1 MKTTMKRWAAAAMWL
16 TATVAMAAPAVR
28 VKRSIKLADGTVKEV
43 VLCGDENKHFYVDAA
58 QNAYVSGTD
67 GRFVKADKTILKA
80 EWSQKMAER
89 NAHRIE
95 RGVKLGL
102 LDRESGQPVAAVS
115 RSLRDGMH
123 RAQWGAASNPISG
136 SKKGLVIL
144 VNYADTK
151 MQANHSQSFFNDYFN
166 KVGFS
171 EEMSKGSVHD
181 YFYACS
187 YGKFDLTFDVVGP
200 VTVSHNLSYYGA
212 NDASGADKYPAT
224 MVAEACKLADA
235 QGVDFRKYDWDG
247 DGYVD
252 QVYVVY
258 AGYGENMDAPAYTIW
273 PHEATLST
281 GANYGDGSGALTLD
295 GVKVD
300 TYAVSSELTGKSGTT
315 VNGIGMACHEFSH
328 CMCIPD
334 MYDLESQNFGMF
346 VWDLLDYGSYGG
358 DIIDGMFP
366 RSNCPAPYTSYE
378 RMYCGWLT
386 PKELSSACVV
396 QGMKAI
402 GDEPE
407 AYIIYNDKNRNE
419 YYLLENR
426 QKMGFY
432 EADPA
437 HGMLVLH
444 VDFDSKAWTDN
455 MVNTGSVQRC
465 TIIPADG
472 MATEQSTAGD
482 TWPGTKKKTELTDES
497 SPAATLNNV
506 NSDGRKFMGKPIEYI
521 TEEDGLISF
530 SFCGGI
536 TIDAPVANEASKVT
550 SNGFTANWQTVDGAT
565 GYEIELTSTDL
576 KEIRYNLD
584 DIALMKE
591 DFSGFNN
598 GTESNGL
605 VDVSGSLDR
614 YTKMPGW
621 DGLRVYT
628 TPRNEIRLGA
638 SVNKEIVGG
647 SIYSP
652 YLPTT
657 TKTITVTFVARS
669 YSSDTEPVVLEM
681 GEGYESVIG
690 GLLPLEKEPQR
701 VTVTADTD
709 TEEWWFALLC
719 DKRCYIS
726 EMAAYEGHVTDE
738 QLELGYV
745 TDQREDVRRYKS
757 EGTAT
762 SYAFANMSA
771 ERKYSYRVR
780 AIVGNATGAWSQP
793 IAVSLP
799 TGIFRLAEA
808 EPTFTGFYDLQGRSL
823 KTAPKRGVVIK
834 DGKKI
839 VVGK

>member
-1 MKTTMKRWAAAAMWL
+1 MKRWAAAAMWL

-58 QNAYVSGTD
+58 QNAYVSGAD
-67 GRFVKADKTILKA
+67 GRFVKADKTLLKA
-80 EWSQKMAER
+80 EWSKKMTER

-102 LDRESGQPVAAVS
+102 LDRESAQPVAAVS

-151 MQANHSQSFFNDYFN
+151 MQASHSQSFFNDYFN

-171 EEMSKGSVHD
+171 EEMSRGSVHD

-212 NDASGADKYPAT
+212 NDAGGSDKYPAT
-224 MVAEACKLADA
+224 LVAEACRLADA
-235 QGVDFRKYDWDG
+235 QGVDFSKYDWDG
-247 DGYVD
+247 DGMVD

-273 PHEATLST
+273 PHEATLSI
-281 GANYGDGSGALTLD
+281 GANYGDGTGALTLD

-300 TYAVSSELTGKSGTT
+300 TYAMSSELTGKSGST

-328 CMCIPD
+328 CMCLPD

-346 VWDLLDYGSYGG
+346 AWDLLDYGSYGG
-358 DIIDGMFP
+358 DLLDGMFP

-386 PKELSSACVV
+386 PKELNSACVV

-407 AYIIYNDKNRNE
+407 AYIIYNDRNRNE

-426 QKMGFY
+426 QQKGFY
-432 EADPA
+432 AADPA

-444 VDFDSKAWTDN
+444 VDFDGKAWTDN

-472 MATEQSTAGD
+472 MATDQSLAGD
-482 TWPGTKKKTELTDES
+482 TWPGIKKKTELTDES
-497 SPAATLNNV
+497 NPAATLNNA

-536 TIDAPVANEASKVT
+536 TVDTPVAAQASAV
-550 SNGFTANWQTVDGAT
+550 SSSAFTANWSKVQGAT
-565 GYEIELTSTDL
+565 AYEIELTSTDL
-576 KEIRYNLD
+576 EELIYRLD

-598 GTESNGL
+598 GTESNGT
-605 VDVSGSLDR
+605 VDVSSKLDAF
-614 YTKMPGW
+614 TKMPGW
-621 DGLRVYT
+621 DGMQVYT

-647 SIYSP
+647 RIYSP

-657 TKTITVTFVARS
+657 THTVTVTFVARS
-669 YSSDTEPVVLEM
+669 YSSDTEPLQLMM
-681 GEGYESVIG
+681 GEETGAVIA
-690 GLLPLEKEPQR
+690 GLLRLEKEPQR
-701 VTVTADTD
+701 VTITADTD

-726 EMAAYEGHVTDE
+726 EMAAYEGHVTEE
-738 QLELGYV
+738 QIQSGLV
-745 TDQREDVRRYKS
+745 TDKREDVRCYMS
-757 EGTAT
+757 EGEGN
-762 SYAFANMSA
+762 SYVFSGMSDK
-771 ERKYSYRVR
+771 RTYSYRVR
-780 AIVGNATGAWSQP
+780 ALAGKAKSAWSESVP
-793 IAVSLP
+793 VTLP
-799 TGIFRLAEA
+799 TSVNAVNTVHPHDAPAYNLAGQRVDASYKGI
-808 EPTFTGFYDLQGRSL
+808 
-823 KTAPKRGVVIK
+823 VVK
-834 DGKKI
+834 NGKK
-839 VVGK
+839 VVR